1 MNFSFFLSCAVAL
14 LFCTPVSAQDLSLAE
29 KTEAAAF
36 ELFADIV
43 DQRWDAEWNF
53 RAVQSELSG
62 FSLSEPPPALAAQFQ
77 IAAKRIRRLDS
88 RIASSHITWGW
99 SIPNFKGAKAPPVK
113 GPASSAFPLTEDE
126 LHQLRRATAKKV
138 IASLP
143 KSLPSLHPVNGD

>member
-1 MNFSFFLSCAVAL
+1 MKFTLTFACALAL
-14 LFCTPVSAQDLSLAE
+14 LFCTPMHAQDVSLAE

-36 ELFADIV
+36 ELFADLV
-43 DQRWDAEWNF
+43 DQRWDAEWDF
-53 RAVQSELSG
+53 REAQSELAR

-99 SIPNFKGAKAPPVK
+99 SIPDFKGAKAPPVNESTS
-113 GPASSAFPLTEDE
+113 AAFPLAKNE
-126 LHQLRRATAKKV
+126 LNHLRRATAKRV

-143 KSLPSLHPVNGD
+143 KSLPSLHPVAGA